1 MSLNKLL
8 LIFITLPILELAV
21 LLRLDDAIGLFQ
33 TIVLIFLTGIIGA
46 WLVRQQGIS
55 IIFKIKK
62 EISDGNMPAKKEMI
76 DGVMILIA
84 GAVLV
89 TPGLITDIFGFLL
102 LIPYTRNFIRKWIRH
117 RIEKYVN
124 SGYDNYKILMLLH
137 KMNNKNWKIR
147 TSSAMR

>member
-33 TIVLIFLTGIIGA
+33 TIVLIFLTGIVGA

-62 EISDGNMPAKKEMI
+62 EISDGNMPAKEMI

-102 LIPYTRNFIRKWIRH
+102 LIPYTRNFIRQWIRH

-124 SGYDNYKILMLLH
+124 SGYIITRY
-137 KMNNKNWKIR
+137 
-147 TSSAMR
+147 

>member
-62 EISDGNMPAKKEMI
+62 EISDGNMPAKEMI

-124 SGYDNYKILMLLH
+124 SGYCLLY
-137 KMNNKNWKIR
+137 
-147 TSSAMR
+147 TSDAADE

>member
-62 EISDGNMPAKKEMI
+62 EISDGNMPAKEMI
-76 DGVMILIA
+76 DGVMVLIA

-124 SGYDNYKILMLLH
+124 SGYIITRY
-137 KMNNKNWKIR
+137 
-147 TSSAMR
+147 

>member
-62 EISDGNMPAKKEMI
+62 EISDGNMPAKEMI

-102 LIPYTRNFIRKWIRH
+102 LIPYT
-117 RIEKYVN
+117 
-124 SGYDNYKILMLLH
+124 SCLLYTSPSPRDRQ
-137 KMNNKNWKIR
+137 KSRMP
-147 TSSAMR
+147 SSA

>member
-62 EISDGNMPAKKEMI
+62 EISNC
-76 DGVMILIA
+76 
-84 GAVLV
+84 
-89 TPGLITDIFGFLL
+89 LL
-102 LIPYTRNFIRKWIRH
+102 YTSDAAD
-117 RIEKYVN
+117 E
-124 SGYDNYKILMLLH
+124 
-137 KMNNKNWKIR
+137 
-147 TSSAMR
+147 